1 MTNTDT
7 SHNALYVPQTA
18 SRRSFLQT
26 STALGVGALASTG
39 NFAWAAGSGEIKLG
53 LIGCGG
59 RGSGAADQALSS
71 GNKNITLWA
80 MGDAHQ
86 DRLDGSYSNLSNKHA
101 DQVKVDDS
109 RKFVGLDAYEKVL
122 KECDLVILATP
133 PGFRPYHFEAAVNAG
148 KNIFMEKP
156 VATDAPGIRKVMEMA
171 KVADQKGLKVVAGLQ
186 RRYQACYRE
195 ALKQVKENNII
206 GDIISGQM
214 YWDDAGVWV
223 KDRLEGM
230 TEMQYQLLNWY
241 YFTWLC
247 GDHIVEQHI
256 HNLDIANWFIGSTPI
271 SAQGMGGRQ
280 NRIGAKFP
288 DIYASEK
295 GKGLDAIAKKVRDD
309 NKFGEIFDHHF
320 VEYTYANGV
329 RINSQ
334 CRHQKGVYNAVRE
347 EFHGTKGIL
356 YLDNSGR
363 CRAVDYKGNPIW
375 SYDREQ
381 FKKDINPYQV
391 EHNELQ
397 AAIMNNTPINNAHY
411 VADSTMTAIFG
422 RLATYGG
429 KEIQWDA
436 ALKSDIQL
444 MPAKVTWDTVPP
456 TKPDELGYYP
466 VAIPGTTK
474 VI

>member
-1 MTNTDT
+1 MTTNDT
-7 SHNALYVPQTA
+7 NHNALYVPQTA
-18 SRRSFLQT
+18 SRRDFLRT
-26 STALGVGALASTG
+26 SSALGIGALASSS

-80 MGDAHQ
+80 MGDAHK

-122 KECDLVILATP
+122 AECDLVILATP

-156 VATDAPGIRKVMEMA
+156 VATDAPGVRKVLEMA

-186 RRYQACYRE
+186 RRYQSCYRE

-206 GDIISGQM
+206 GDIVSGQM

-223 KDRLEGM
+223 KDRLDGM

-241 YFTWLC
+241 YFAWLC

-256 HNLDIANWFIGSTPI
+256 HNLDVANWFIGSTPI

-280 NRIGAKFP
+280 NRT
-288 DIYASEK
+288 
-295 GKGLDAIAKKVRDD
+295 GKQ
-309 NKFGEIFDHHF
+309 FGEIFDHHF

-334 CRHQKGVYNAVRE
+334 CRHQKNVYNAVRE

-381 FKKDINPYQV
+381 FKKDMNPYQV

-397 AAIMNNTPINNAHY
+397 DAIMNNKPINNAQY
-411 VADSTMTAIFG
+411 VAESTMTAIFG

-436 ALKSDIQL
+436 ALNSQIQL

-456 TKPDELGYYP
+456 TKPDENGFYP
-466 VAIPGTTK
+466 IPTPGVTK